1 MSIDQ
6 TIERNLRRSIEV
18 AKSAREKG
26 NHPFGAV
33 LADENGEVLLE
44 AENNVVTERDIT
56 GHAETNLVREA
67 SKDYN
72 QEDLLKCT
80 LYASTEP
87 CPMCAGA
94 IYWSGIG
101 RVVFGLSQKSL
112 YQGVLGGDEGEGFLL
127 TCAQVFARGDRE
139 IVVIGPLLEDE
150 ASLVHQGFWDEDD
163 RGES

>member
-94 IYWSGIG
+94 IYWSGI
-101 RVVFGLSQKSL
+101 
-112 YQGVLGGDEGEGFLL
+112 
-127 TCAQVFARGDRE
+127 DRE